1 MNATV
6 AMLGSS
12 YQYQFAPRLNGRYR
26 TNPYGWSPSM
36 LGATARTVEMSERE
50 FEREVGG
57 KSGSRGKSDSDGF
70 VRNLFSQGLA
80 VVNSWLQS
88 RKEEAIAEGKKAEAD
103 TAAAAQDALA
113 RGDEA
118 EARRL
123 ATQLFSQQAMVVGGV
138 ALGAIALIA
147 VAVVLTRKPKR

>member
-57 KSGSRGKSDSDGF
+57 KSDSGSTIS
-70 VRNLFSQGLA
+70 NLFSQGFS

-113 RGDEA
+113 RGDES

-147 VAVVLTRKPKR
+147 VALVLTRKPKR